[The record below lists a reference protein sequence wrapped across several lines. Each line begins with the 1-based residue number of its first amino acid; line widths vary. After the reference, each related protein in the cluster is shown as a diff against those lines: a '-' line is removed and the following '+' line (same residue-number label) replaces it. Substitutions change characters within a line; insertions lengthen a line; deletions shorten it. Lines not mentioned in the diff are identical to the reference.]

1 MASSSKKPANPA
13 NVSSTAS
20 RIDLNPTLSAT
31 QDTKDDDDISM
42 LDADKNITIEN
53 VKPLKVVLLERYSSN
68 RAELETFLL

>member
-13 NVSSTAS
+13 NVSPTTS
-20 RIDLNPTLSAT
+20 RIDLNPTPSAT

-42 LDADKNITIEN
+42 LDADKNIMIEN
-53 VKPLKVVLLERYSSN
+53 VKPLKVALLERYSGN